1 MCEAARVPSLTPREV
16 TPREIAM
23 SVLQEAAQELRAQA
37 VFSGAE
43 P

>member
-1 MCEAARVPSLTPREV
+1 MCEASRVPSL